1 MLRLCAAIAGL
12 LLASSSLAA
21 SGQSAQSSN
30 QAQQSAN
37 QAQQSL
43 DQDAAPFVRITS
55 QEVVLDMVF
64 RDQHGHAVRNIRP
77 EQVHIKEDNADQQ
90 ITSFRLVGGATPAAE
105 NAPLDP
111 MREVRLVT
119 FVFEGLDPDGKRF
132 FRQSLKDALDLAP
145 EQNLYFSIMAIDQTL
160 HVLQPFTDDHA
171 ALLRTA
177 DQSEKWS
184 FIQYS
189 KQSEAVRVELKGTL
203 DAAAANPALQASGQS
218 GPSQSQMQGVVAT
231 KMAQM
236 QYDLLNSIE
245 AGDATF
251 NARNT
256 ITALSSLIQAESH
269 LPGRKVILYFNPFLF
284 IPEQIEAQYVAMI
297 SAANRANI
305 SFYTVDPKGLIT
317 WDQNSMGRSSLDA
330 ATGETRGAQ
339 LSGGVG
345 EVTTGQ
351 VRAAESAEGALRENP
366 LMWLRDLAQQTG
378 GATIAET
385 NDTKAPLRAAL
396 DEVRS
401 YYEATYRPHIAS
413 YDGKFRRISVR
424 VDRPGVVVHARSGY
438 FALPPLKEG
447 QQLNA
452 FEMPLFAALNSAQP
466 SSMFPFRVQLERFDD
481 RGPKIEYMVT
491 LETPLKGLEFDLQP
505 DHKTAAVDAALLAV
519 VKDSGGEI
527 VQKFSKDFAVQVD
540 AVRMDGYKSGNLLQT
555 FHTELAPGS
564 YSLETAVMDRKSNKI
579 GVKKSTFT
587 VPEPSS
593 KLSMSDIV
601 IVRKTEKVAGNQMAD
616 AFYLP
621 GGKIIPTLTST
632 LKGGAGN
639 VLPFYVSIYPDRS
652 IKDAPKMTISFYKGG
667 QFLGSAEVPPLPAA
681 QQDGRIPYNLNLPGD
696 KFTPGSWELQ
706 FGVTQGDEKAQE
718 KVEFQVE

>member
-1 MLRLCAAIAGL
+1 MLRLCAAVAGL
-12 LLASSSLAA
+12 LLASSRMAA

-30 QAQQSAN
+30 QALQSVN
-37 QAQQSL
+37 QAQQGL
-43 DQDAAPFVRITS
+43 DQDGAPLMRVTS
-55 QEVVLDMVF
+55 QEVVLDMIF
-64 RDQHGHAVRNIRP
+64 RDKHGKAVRNIRP
-77 EQVHIKEDNADQQ
+77 EEVHITEDNADKQ
-90 ITSFRLVGGATPAAE
+90 IRSFRLVGGAAPAAE
-105 NAPLDP
+105 KAPLDP

-160 HVLQPFTDDHA
+160 HVLQPFTADHA

-177 DQSEKWS
+177 DQSAKWS
-184 FIQYS
+184 FPQYER
-189 KQSEAVRVELKGTL
+189 QSDAVKTELKQTL
-203 DAAAANPALQASGQS
+203 LAAATNPVLQGSGR
-218 GPSQSQMQGVVAT
+218 GGPTPSQAQGAVAT

-236 QYDLLNSIE
+236 QYDLLKSIDR
-245 AGDATF
+245 GDATF

-256 ITALSSLIQAESH
+256 ITALSSLIRAESH

-284 IPEQIEAQYVAMI
+284 IPQQIQAQYLDMI
-297 SAANRANI
+297 SAANRANV

-317 WDQNSMGRSSLDA
+317 WDQNGMGRSSLAGA
-330 ATGETRGAQ
+330 AGETRGAQ

-345 EVTTGQ
+345 EVTPGQ
-351 VRAAESAEGALRENP
+351 VRAAETAEGSLRENP
-366 LMWLRDLAQQTG
+366 LLWLRDLAQQTG

-396 DEVRS
+396 DDVRS
-401 YYEATYRPHIAS
+401 YYEATYTPHIAS
-413 YDGKFRRISVR
+413 YDGKFRKILVR
-424 VDRPGVVVHARSGY
+424 VDRPGVEVHARSGY
-438 FALPPLKEG
+438 FAVPPLKGG

-452 FEMPLFAALNSAQP
+452 FEIPLFAALDSAQP
-466 SSMFPFRVQLERFDD
+466 SSMFPFRVGLERFND

-491 LETPLKGLEFDLQP
+491 LETPLKSLEFELQP
-505 DHKTAAVDAALLAV
+505 EHKTAAVDAALLAV

-527 VQKFSKDFAVQVD
+527 VQKFSKDFVVQVE
-540 AVRMDGYKSGNLLQT
+540 ASRVESYQAGNLVQT
-555 FHTELAPGS
+555 FHAELAPGS
-564 YSLETAVMDRKSNKI
+564 YSLETAVMDRKTNKI

-601 IVRKTEKVAGNQMAD
+601 IVRNREKVAGNQMTD

-639 VLPFYVSIYPDRS
+639 VLPFYFSIYPDRN

-667 QFLGSAEVPPLPAA
+667 RFLGETEAPPLPAT
-681 QQDGRIPYNLNLPGD
+681 QQDGRIPYDLNLPGD

-706 FGVTQGDEKAQE
+706 FGVTQGDAKARE
-718 KVEFQVE
+718 KVDFQVE